1 MQIEHQWLLLNLI
14 PQYPDKINS
23 TLLKQKLFENSGK
36 DYSLRTIQRE
46 LQKLAK
52 VFDLEFDQQHKPYAW
67 RWKQGKGLQA
77 KQENTGKLPKIDL
90 GLASL
95 SEKITL
101 EAYFYH
107 DLKNSVTQI
116 PLGSGQTIRDY
127 DEQWF
132 LLQADVVLNQ
142 ELIQWLLA
150 CGDRVEVVAP
160 ESLRNW
166 LATSLANSYGYYF
179 DES

>member
-1 MQIEHQWLLLNLI
+1 MQIEQQWQLLNLI
-14 PQYPDKINS
+14 PQYPDKIHS
-23 TLLKQKLFENSGK
+23 TLLKQKLFENTGK

-67 RWKQGKGLQA
+67 RWKQGEGLQA
-77 KQENTGKLPKIDL
+77 KQSATSGLPKIDL

-95 SEKITL
+95 NETIAL

-107 DLKNSVTQI
+107 DLKDSIMQT
-116 PLGSGQTIRDY
+116 PLASGQKITDY

-132 LLQADVVLNQ
+132 VLQADIVLNQ
-142 ELIQWLLA
+142 QLIQWLLA
-150 CGDRVEVVAP
+150 CGDRVEVIAP

-166 LATSLANSYGYYF
+166 LATAIANSYGYYF